1 MWPASLVY
9 VLSSDERR
17 KSVEHD
23 RHTSRV
29 VHKRRRDARR

>member
-9 VLSSDERR
+9 VLSSDEQR
-17 KSVEHD
+17 KRIESD
-23 RHTSRV
+23 RHTDRV